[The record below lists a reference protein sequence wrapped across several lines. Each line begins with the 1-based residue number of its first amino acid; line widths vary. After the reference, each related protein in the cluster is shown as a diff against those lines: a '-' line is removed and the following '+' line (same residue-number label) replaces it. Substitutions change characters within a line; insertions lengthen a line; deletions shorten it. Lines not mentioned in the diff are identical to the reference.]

1 MLEKYK
7 DNNYYNSKFGQESRR
22 FSRCWRTT
30 SMEEVK
36 KTNAVMVNPQSQQI
50 EFVPRWDPY
59 AMNMNRGRKYYN
71 YKGFSYITRY
81 CRNQKMVGQERR
93 INYQDNNKDLKEE
106 KSLIV
111 LN

>member
-1 MLEKYK
+1 
-7 DNNYYNSKFGQESRR
+7 
-22 FSRCWRTT
+22 
-30 SMEEVK
+30 
-36 KTNAVMVNPQSQQI
+36 
-50 EFVPRWDPY
+50 
-59 AMNMNRGRKYYN
+59 MNMNRGRKYYN

-93 INYQDNNKDLKEE
+93 INYQDNNKDLKEK